1 MNHGRLIKKLQE
13 VRILKV
19 LVLTFLLICQFFL
32 SSKKNKKGAKANQ
45 GSAAECDGNKTVDS
59 CCAPG
64 NDQGNCGGGAIN
76 VNNMDLAKLK
86 RAIDEMQSA
95 KVPSSKSNF
104 AVFSCTCF
112 FSFRLQNRE

>member
-1 MNHGRLIKKLQE
+1 M
-13 VRILKV
+13 
-19 LVLTFLLICQFFL
+19 
-32 SSKKNKKGAKANQ
+32 
-45 GSAAECDGNKTVDS
+45 
-59 CCAPG
+59 
-64 NDQGNCGGGAIN
+64 
-76 VNNMDLAKLK
+76 NNMDLAKLK